1 MNSFT
6 DGKPLDQGT
15 GANTPVVISR
25 PKTTPRYGLFAILA
39 GLAIFFYIFYELQ
52 MTKAQLKEFQTSQ
65 TARSAALE
73 EKIGTRLSENEKS
86 LDSLHSDFKV
96 VQDKL
101 GVTQRELDSARAM
114 AQRVRADTEQTVQQ
128 LNQQIS
134 KKADAQ
140 QLSAFKEEASTKL
153 GAVNKDVTAVKSDV
167 EATRKELEGTRR
179 DLTDVKDTLSQQI
192 ARNHDELQQL
202 RLKGE
207 RNYYEFTIDQKKK
220 VVLVGD
226 IRIMLLDAN
235 PKKKTYGVRIVVD
248 DNQLEKK
255 NRSVNESIQFL
266 VGKTKLRYE
275 LVVNDVKK
283 DNISGYLSVPKDKA
297 LGAERG

>member
-15 GANTPVVISR
+15 GGGAPVIVTR

-39 GLAIFFYIFYELQ
+39 GLALLIFIIYQLQ
-52 MTKAQLKEFQTSQ
+52 MTKSQLKEFQTSQ
-65 TARSAALE
+65 TAKSAALE
-73 EKIGTRLSENEKS
+73 EKLVGRLNENEKS

-96 VQDKL
+96 LQDKL
-101 GVTQRELDSARAM
+101 GVTQRELDTARAI
-114 AQRVRADTEQTVQQ
+114 AQKARADNEQTVQQ
-128 LNQQIS
+128 LNQQLS

-140 QLSAFKEEASTKL
+140 QLSAFKEEASSKL

-192 ARNHDELQQL
+192 ARNRDELQQL

-207 RNYYEFTIDQKKK
+207 RNYYEFAIDQKKK

-226 IRIMLLDAN
+226 IRVMLLDAN

-255 NRSVNESIQFL
+255 NRSLNESIQFL

-275 LVVNDVKK
+275 LVVNEVKK
-283 DNISGYLSVPKDKA
+283 DSISGYLSVPKDKA

>member
-15 GANTPVVISR
+15 GGGAPVVITR
-25 PKTTPRYGLFAILA
+25 PKTTPRYGLFVILA
-39 GLAIFFYIFYELQ
+39 GLALLIFIIYQLQ
-52 MTKAQLKEFQTSQ
+52 MTKSQLKEFQTSQ

-73 EKIGTRLSENEKS
+73 EKLVGRLNENEKS

-96 VQDKL
+96 LQDKL
-101 GVTQRELDSARAM
+101 GVTQRELDTARAI
-114 AQRVRADTEQTVQQ
+114 AQKARADNEQTVQQ
-128 LNQQIS
+128 LNQQLS

-140 QLSAFKEEASTKL
+140 QLSAFKEEASSKL

-192 ARNHDELQQL
+192 ARNRDELQQL

-207 RNYYEFTIDQKKK
+207 RNYYEFAIDQKKK

-226 IRIMLLDAN
+226 IRVMLLDAN

-255 NRSVNESIQFL
+255 NRSLNESIQFL

-275 LVVNDVKK
+275 LVVNEVKK
-283 DNISGYLSVPKDKA
+283 DSISGYLSVPKDKA